1 MGTTP
6 QTGAPEWEQAQA
18 SPWLTANKA
27 RRTFDAF
34 ALRTSVI
41 DRDLTAPP
49 ATCSDGARYLVAATA
64 TGDWAGHDGQLAI
77 AFGTNASNGW
87 VFATAANE
95 GVQIWVEDEETQIE
109 YVNGQW
115 VLSPDQIRFFGDLAD
130 VDLTGL
136 NDGDQVYYDASNMQW
151 YPAPP
156 LSGSQP
162 AGGTTGQV
170 LTKQSDTSG
179 DVFWDTMTLNDLG
192 DVDLGGGL
200 NDGDQ
205 LLWDSSNAQ
214 WYPAAPAAGG
224 GGSSWSLVASWTYST
239 NVTEVDFTNL
249 GSYSDIMIVIRGIT
263 LSASQLRSLR
273 VSDDN
278 GSTFYGTSGNYVNIA
293 DNGLE
298 ASLSAIN
305 FHNTASSIARSGII
319 KISGSNV
326 DGIMKIAES
335 INAGNPNSATLFLGS
350 TSPINAVRIS
360 AANFTA
366 NLTGG
371 SIQVFGKA

>member
-6 QTGAPEWEQAQA
+6 QTGAPEWEHAQA

-64 TGDWAGHDGQLAI
+64 TGDWATHDGQLAI

-214 WYPAAPAAGG
+214 WYPSAPAAGG
-224 GGSSWSLVASWTYST
+224 GAGSSPWELVSTYTYSGPVA
-239 NVTEVDFTNL
+239 NVDFTNL
-249 GSYSDIMIVIRGIT
+249 GDYTDVLLICRNVT
-263 LSASQLRSLR
+263 LDASGLIGLR
-273 VSDDN
+273 VSIDN
-278 GSTFYGTSGNYVNIA
+278 GASFYSTSGDYLNLNTTGAPSNQTYA
-293 DNGLE
+293 TLGGGSTAGTLRT
-298 ASLSAIN
+298 ATSLIP
-305 FHNTASSIARSGII
+305 GI
-319 KISGSNV
+319 NV
-326 DGIMKIAES
+326 DGAPKLMDQ
-335 INAGNPNSATLFLGS
+335 TLFQRMFVAS
-350 TSPINAVRIS
+350 NSPINAIRFG
-360 AANFTA
+360 AFDTGA
-366 NLTGG
+366 NLAGG
-371 SIQVFGKA
+371 TIYVLGRA